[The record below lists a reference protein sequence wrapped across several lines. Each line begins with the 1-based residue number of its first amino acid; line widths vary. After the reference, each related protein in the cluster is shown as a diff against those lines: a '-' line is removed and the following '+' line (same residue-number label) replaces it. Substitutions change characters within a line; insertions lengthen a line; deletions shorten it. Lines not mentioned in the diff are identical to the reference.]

1 MNDMPLSSH
10 AQLAENA
17 AGLAGEKRLLHD
29 LKRAGAMTRGRWVV
43 QVHLSRLRPHS
54 RPDHAL
60 RSAESTFSGLTRQG
74 GGFYWLRDSDFVV
87 MCTRAQRDAVR
98 SALVKIKFLFAGDPL
113 IEGMT
118 DPTSD
123 TKLVTWYDL
132 DADYDTVFAKAEALV
147 KGQSGLTRTAGR
159 HFRNHAARQERPG
172 AQLTPGILAKI
183 ETALA
188 GADLSTH
195 IRRQAVCAVVG
206 RSLPEPVFAEVFVS
220 IANLRDALVP
230 HIDLASDTW
239 LFLRLTQTL
248 DRRVLSMLTRKDDRT
263 LEQGFSIN
271 LNVQTILS
279 EDFLRFDDGLAPGT
293 HGAVVLELRAEDV
306 FADLG
311 AYFFARDFVRQRGYR
326 LCIDGLTWRTLP
338 FVDPQRLGVDL
349 VKLLWSDDLPDIIES
364 DEGVLAREALQSTVS
379 GRLILAHCD
388 NQRAI
393 AFGQKYGIT
402 LYQGRAIDQ
411 SIKPIGGF

>member
-1 MNDMPLSSH
+1 MADSLMATSAGP
-10 AQLAENA
+10 ENPS
-17 AGLAGEKRLLHD
+17 GMAGEKRLFDD
-29 LKRAGAMTRGRWVV
+29 LKRAGAMTRGRWAA

-60 RSAESTFSGLTRQG
+60 RSAENTFSALSRQG
-74 GGFYWLRDSDFVV
+74 GGFYWLRNNDFVIL
-87 MCTRAQRDAVR
+87 CTSKQRDAVR
-98 SALVKIKFLFAGDPL
+98 SGLVKIKFLFAGDPL
-113 IEGMT
+113 IDDLT

-123 TKLVTWYDL
+123 TTLVTWYDL
-132 DADYDTVFAKAEALV
+132 DADYDTLFSKVEGLV
-147 KGQSGLTRTAGR
+147 TAQRTRNGGAR
-159 HFRNHAARQERPG
+159 HQRTPGPRQERKG
-172 AQLTPGILAKI
+172 AQITPDILAKI

-188 GADLSTH
+188 GADLSAH

-206 RSLPEPVFAEVFVS
+206 RAAPEPVFAEVYVS
-220 IANLRDALVP
+220 IADLREALVP
-230 HIDLASDTW
+230 HIDLASDPW

-248 DRRVLSMLTRKDDRT
+248 DRRVLSMLTRKDDKT

-279 EDFLRFDDGLAPGT
+279 EDFLRFDDGLAPGI

-338 FVDPQRLGVDL
+338 FIDPGRLGVDL
-349 VKLLWSDDLPDIIES
+349 VKLNWSDDLPDIIDSE
-364 DEGVLAREALQSTVS
+364 DGALAREAIRSTVS
-379 GRLILAHCD
+379 GRLILARCD
-388 NQRAI
+388 EHRAI
-393 AFGQKYGIT
+393 AFGQEHGIT
-402 LYQGRAIDQ
+402 LFQGRAIDK
-411 SIKPIGGF
+411 SIRPVSSF